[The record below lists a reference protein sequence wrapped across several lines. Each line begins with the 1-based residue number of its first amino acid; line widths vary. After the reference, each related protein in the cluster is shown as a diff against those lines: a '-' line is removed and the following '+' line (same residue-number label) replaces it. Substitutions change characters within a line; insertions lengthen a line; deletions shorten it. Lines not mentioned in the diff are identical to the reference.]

1 MFKINPSQIR
11 TFVALLALLA
21 LIIYNLSD
29 KMIEKGLFTKDT
41 VTDLLYF
48 LIFIIVVLAG
58 FWVYNNIAE
67 KEIDAENRAKSNKT
81 VVSKS
86 KQVNVIN
93 KTKGN
98 ETSIED
104 SEDVRIDN

>member
-1 MFKINPSQIR
+1 MLKINPSQIR

-41 VTDLLYF
+41 VSDLLYF
-48 LIFIIVVLAG
+48 LVFIIVVLAG

-67 KEIDAENRAKSNKT
+67 KEIDAENKTKTNKT
-81 VVSKS
+81 MVKKS
-86 KQVNVIN
+86 QKVTVTN

-98 ETSIED
+98 ETSIDD